1 MASKRILLPI
11 LDPSIPTIQ
20 SKPISS
26 THLGTAYELIT
37 LSLLSSPPYDYTL
50 VRVGGA
56 NDKGIDLRGRCTLP
70 PPPSSSISPKSS
82 LNSFRSLDVLVQCKS
97 SSTLVRPAII
107 REFEG
112 VLQNVSHQSSLRRPM
127 GILVA
132 LNGFSKETL
141 NRGLESQWPLSLVH
155 FKVARERLQLDEH
168 GTNLPKFEGIRGEEG
183 EVIGWYRN
191 QAWKDMMGDE
201 TR

>member
-1 MASKRILLPI
+1 
-11 LDPSIPTIQ
+11 
-20 SKPISS
+20 
-26 THLGTAYELIT
+26 
-37 LSLLSSPPYDYTL
+37 
-50 VRVGGA
+50 
-56 NDKGIDLRGRCTLP
+56 
-70 PPPSSSISPKSS
+70 
-82 LNSFRSLDVLVQCKS
+82 
-97 SSTLVRPAII
+97 
-107 REFEG
+107 
-112 VLQNVSHQSSLRRPM
+112 M